1 MDASNWGSS
10 CSSQSTL
17 DVEQVDSFRSF
28 LEYKSRS
35 WSVDGEQTTD
45 ILVKVPLKGAA
56 VDLWTRVSNSLGLG
70 RSSSTQIYES
80 ALRKGMSTCYVQH
93 ARNVRWSVQWT
104 DKSIEHLK
112 QQLSDGF
119 TAAAARLKTTCE
131 NSKEDLRFDERFE
144 PSATERPS
152 LSACDEEAKNFVSQY
167 GTHYNKAAQFGGI
180 FEQAYSYDS
189 KSLTTAERK
198 AISDH
203 SRAQA
208 GFLFLKEEIKEYSI
222 TIRYRGLTKESLAI
236 THKVRASSL
245 RRTR

>member
-10 CSSQSTL
+10 CNSQSTL

-70 RSSSTQIYES
+70 RSSSTRIYES
-80 ALRKGMSTCYVQH
+80 ALRKGVSACYVQH

-119 TAAAARLKTTCE
+119 TAAAARLKTTCDD
-131 NSKEDLRFDERFE
+131 SKEDLRFDERFD
-144 PSATERPS
+144 PSATERPT

-167 GTHYNKAAQFGGI
+167 GTHFNKAAQFGGI

-189 KSLTTAERK
+189 KSMTTAERTTV
-198 AISDH
+198 STY
-203 SRAQA
+203 SRMQA
-208 GFLFLKEEIKEYSI
+208 GSLFLKEEIQRRDELWH
-222 TIRYRGLTKESLAI
+222 YRGLTKESLAI
-236 THKVRASSL
+236 THKVRASLL